1 LVLLAIDFIKGEIEK
16 IENDMEPDGDSEA
29 LAQKASSIL
38 KTMNEIN
45 SEFVEHNSKNQMDN
59 SNSYKSSYQNLNID
73 DEQRYIARIFFEDE
87 CDMENIRA
95 YTVVHNLKGIASEI
109 YHIPEDI
116 IDNKE
121 SANEIR
127 KNGFFIGFST
137 YEKREKIQ
145 EQLEETVLLKEFELL
160 QVQEYPPDLNALKEK
175 SEVVHNETIEV
186 MRSNKE
192 EATNMNKSGKHQS
205 IISVNIS
212 KLDMLLDLVGEIVIS
227 EAMVVKNPDL
237 EGLQLDNFNKASLQ
251 LRKLTNELQD
261 IVMSIRM
268 VEVSMT
274 FRKMNRIVRDMSK
287 KLNKLVELKIIGEE
301 TEVDKNIIDHI
312 SDPLMHLVR
321 NSLDHGLEGKE
332 ERIDSGKPE
341 VGKITLEAK
350 NVGGDVFI
358 IVSDDG
364 RGLDRKKIYDKA
376 RDKGLTTKVEEEL
389 TDSEIFSFILLPGF
403 STNERVTEYSGR
415 GVGMDVVKKNIDSI
429 GGTIFIE
436 SIPGKGSKTSV
447 KIPLT
452 LAIIDGLEVLV
463 GKARY
468 TIPIT
473 NIRES
478 FKPDENGVIID
489 SDENELIM
497 IRGEAYPVFRVSR
510 IFNINTKITTLSDGI
525 IVVVEHNKKVACL
538 FVDSLIGEQQ
548 VVVKALPGYVK
559 KAKGIAGCTI
569 LGDGSMSL
577 ILDVSGILDR

>member
-1 LVLLAIDFIKGEIEK
+1 
-16 IENDMEPDGDSEA
+16 
-29 LAQKASSIL
+29 
-38 KTMNEIN
+38 
-45 SEFVEHNSKNQMDN
+45 
-59 SNSYKSSYQNLNID
+59 
-73 DEQRYIARIFFEDE
+73 
-87 CDMENIRA
+87 
-95 YTVVHNLKGIASEI
+95 
-109 YHIPEDI
+109 
-116 IDNKE
+116 
-121 SANEIR
+121 
-127 KNGFFIGFST
+127 
-137 YEKREKIQ
+137 
-145 EQLEETVLLKEFELL
+145 
-160 QVQEYPPDLNALKEK
+160 
-175 SEVVHNETIEV
+175 